1 MTKPRFSFGPIERI
15 TGADDTPHLNLYR
28 DTTSGIY
35 FREFHVTTGK
45 PGAAVEIHQITD
57 VHFNLCNDADL
68 QNAELAGT
76 VLCRRWLAGGASV
89 KGMENVLPLLETA
102 DCVVVTGDTLDYL
115 SEGAM
120 ELTERYIWDPLPDAL
135 ICLGG
140 HELTRQMQ
148 TGKPDQ
154 TTLAERYETLRQ
166 FWHHDVSYVSRILGD
181 KAMVICLDNS
191 CGRYPTGTAEKLAA
205 DIECARAAGLAV
217 LLFQHEPIDTGK
229 PEDACCQTLWECDG
243 KSYDFRKCIGSAA
256 RKTDEATAAVLE
268 QIRANGGVIRG
279 IFCGH
284 LHSAYYTEIPADGGY
299 VIPQFVLE
307 GHPYNGQVG
316 HVLRI
321 LID

>member
-1 MTKPRFSFGPIERI
+1 MTKPRFSFGPIERV

-35 FREFHVTTGK
+35 FREFHIPTGK
-45 PGAAVEIHQITD
+45 PGPTVELHQITD

-68 QNAELAGT
+68 TNEELAGT
-76 VLCRRWLAGGASV
+76 VQCRHWLAGGASV
-89 KGMENVLPLLETA
+89 QGMENVLPLLKTA

-120 ELTERYIWDPLPDAL
+120 ELTEKYIWGPLPEAL
-135 ICLGG
+135 LCLGG

-154 TTLAERYETLRQ
+154 TSLAERYETLRQ
-166 FWHHDVSYVSRILGD
+166 FWHHDVSYVSRIVGD
-181 KAMVICLDNS
+181 KAMVVCLDNS
-191 CGRYPTGTAEKLAA
+191 CGRYPDGTAERLAA
-205 DIECARAAGLAV
+205 DLAKARADGLAV

-229 PEDACCQTLWECDG
+229 PEDEDCPTLWECDG
-243 KSYDFRKCIGSAA
+243 KSYNFRKCIGSAA
-256 RKTDEATAAVLE
+256 RKTDDATAAVLRL
-268 QIRANGGVIRG
+268 IRANGDVIRG

-284 LHSAYYTEIPADGGY
+284 LHSAYYTELPAEGGA
-299 VIPQFVLE
+299 IPQLVLE

-321 LID
+321 LLD